1 MQTMQE
7 CNIQFGP
14 GEQLLHYHGL
24 SMWPLFRE
32 GDLIVVRPVASV
44 QLRIGDCIAYRVDG
58 SDSRIIH
65 RINRLVPA
73 IRTKGDHRPC
83 EDDVSVSP
91 DDIEG
96 RVVACI
102 RCGKRIGVASGW
114 RGIIGGRSLQWL
126 ARLDPS
132 REARLGQCARMLRA
146 VIAPVA
152 ARWLGQVVR
161 VRFLNESGVPTERLL
176 LGGRPVATFDVQARV
191 WHVNWPCSL
200 WIDPDRLPGIPHG

>member
-1 MQTMQE
+1 MQPTIWAWRAAVALSWAQHVAPV
-7 CNIQFGP
+7 P
-14 GEQLLHYHGL
+14 GG
-24 SMWPLFRE
+24 R
-32 GDLIVVRPVASV
+32 LIVVRPIASD

-65 RINRLVPA
+65 RITRLVPA

-114 RGIIGGRSLQWL
+114 WGHRRRAVPAMAGSARSVARGS
-126 ARLDPS
+126 
-132 REARLGQCARMLRA
+132 LGQFARMLRA

-152 ARWLGQVVR
+152 ARWLDQPATVH
-161 VRFLNESGVPTERLL
+161 FLPNHEAKSSGCSF
-176 LGGRPVATFDVQARV
+176 GGRAVATFDQRARA
-191 WHVNWPCSL
+191 WHVDWPLRL
-200 WIDPDRLPGIPHG
+200 WIDPRRLPVPHRQLPDS